1 MNDKWDYTKEE
12 FKRVLKD
19 LGIKKGD
26 IIFTHI
32 AYAFLGKPEHCE
44 NNEQICQLIL
54 DSFLEILGEEGTLLV
69 PTYTYSFCEKN
80 DYDIKNSPSTVGP
93 FTEFFRKQKNVIRSE
108 DPIFSVAGIGSKSEE
123 LLSNLPH
130 TCFGKNSI
138 YDKLKKNHGKICMV
152 GLQLRWATFRHH
164 IEEMVNI
171 PSRFIKKF
179 DGKIIHNNKKTFQEW
194 KYYVRHLNE
203 NCYPE
208 GKKLEKMIREHNL
221 CKISKIGRGEILCIE
236 SEKYFKFGFEQLK
249 KDPWLTVKGPPIETS
264 D

>member
-12 FKRVLKD
+12 FKKALKD

-26 IIFTHI
+26 IIFIHV

-80 DYDIKNSPSTVGP
+80 DYDIKNSPSTIGP
-93 FTEFFRKQKNVIRSE
+93 FTEFFRKQKNVVRSE

-138 YDKLKKNHGKICMV
+138 YDRFKK
-152 GLQLRWATFRHH
+152 
-164 IEEMVNI
+164 
-171 PSRFIKKF
+171 
-179 DGKIIHNNKKTFQEW
+179 
-194 KYYVRHLNE
+194 
-203 NCYPE
+203 
-208 GKKLEKMIREHNL
+208 
-221 CKISKIGRGEILCIE
+221 
-236 SEKYFKFGFEQLK
+236 
-249 KDPWLTVKGPPIETS
+249 
-264 D
+264 